1 MEAPRLDGNTVTP
14 SLLVQVMETA
24 PLGMSAGVCTL
35 GDSKTDC
42 PPGSDFY
49 ADDLVVS
56 G

>member
-1 MEAPRLDGNTVTP
+1 MNASFIMVNPTASVC
-14 SLLVQVMETA
+14 VQVMETA
-24 PLGMSAGVCTL
+24 PLGLSAGVCTL

-42 PPGSDFY
+42 PSGSDFY